1 MSLCTPLA
9 KIFETSIK
17 TGLLPEDGK
26 GANITAIFKKGNKK
40 VAGNYRPVSLTSIV
54 GKLMET
60 LVQEEIREYMK

>member
-17 TGLLPEDGK
+17 TGLLPEDWK
-26 GANITAIFKKGNKK
+26 CANITAIFKKGNKK